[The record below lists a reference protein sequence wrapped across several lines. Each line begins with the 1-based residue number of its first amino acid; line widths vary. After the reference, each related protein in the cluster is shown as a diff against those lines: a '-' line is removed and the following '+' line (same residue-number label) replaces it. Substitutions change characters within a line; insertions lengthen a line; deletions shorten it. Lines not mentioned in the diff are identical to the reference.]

1 MLGPTL
7 SLLLATTGT
16 STAVVVELITMG
28 PGPELYSYWG
38 HAALRVIDPRDKSD
52 RVYNFGSVDFSDG
65 FFVRML
71 RGQVDAFVGVSSYP
85 RTEEAYVGEDR
96 TFERRTLGLTASAA
110 LDLSDAL
117 RQNHGPKATY
127 RYHHFLDN
135 CSTRVATLLD
145 RASGGRLRDDRPE
158 SPSATFRARA
168 LAQLAP
174 HPFTAAAVDL
184 CLAHGVD
191 RPISRFEA
199 TFLPDALAAQLDERP
214 GLVSTR
220 TQVHQAPP
228 IRPLHPWW
236 VIAGCVSLPWL
247 LLAAFRPRAALM
259 IYGIGAGVLGTAL
272 LVLWLGTTYDFVARN
287 LNLLVLPPTHLAWP
301 FLRPERQ
308 RAYASLHLV
317 ILLGLLALSAAGALS
332 QDVRGPLSL
341 GLALTGG
348 AWARLRWDRNRVSTS
363 PE

>member
-1 MLGPTL
+1 MIPFRVLGPTL

-16 STAVVVELITMG
+16 STTPVVELITMG

-38 HAALRVIDPRDKSD
+38 HAALRIIDPQDGSD

-65 FFVRML
+65 FFVRMM
-71 RGQVDAFVGVSSYP
+71 RGQVDAFIGVSTYP
-85 RTEEAYVGEDR
+85 RTEAAYVGEDR
-96 TFERRTLGLTASAA
+96 TFERRTLALTASAA
-110 LDLSDAL
+110 SALSQTL

-135 CSTRVATLLD
+135 CSTRVAVLLD
-145 RASGGRLRDDRPE
+145 QASGGQLRDDRPE
-158 SPSATFRARA
+158 TPTATFRARA

-199 TFLPDALAAQLDERP
+199 TFLPDALAAQLDQRP
-214 GLVSTR
+214 GLVLAR

-228 IRPLHPWW
+228 IRPYRPWW
-236 VIAGCVSLPWL
+236 VIAASVTLPL
-247 LLAAFRPRAALM
+247 LLLLAFRPRWGLL

-272 LVLWLGTTYDFVARN
+272 LLLWLGTTYDFVARN
-287 LNLLVLPPTHLAWP
+287 LNLLVLPPTHLLWP
-301 FLRPERQ
+301 FLRPDRQ
-308 RAYASLHLV
+308 RAYGSLHLV
-317 ILLGLLALSAAGALS
+317 ILLALLGASWAGAVE
-332 QDVRGPLSL
+332 QDVSGPLSL
-341 GLALTGG
+341 GLALTAGV
-348 AWARLRWDRNRVSTS
+348 WLRVFTST
-363 PE
+363 E